1 MRSQGKAEE
10 RLHHLASEG
19 HDAWDQLPTIA
30 APTLVIHGSDDRLN
44 PTANAPLLA
53 ERISGAELYIVLGG
67 RHGYFE
73 EFRKAASRVV
83 LGFLAR
89 IRCSC
94 PHGASYIQTSGV
106 DEVALHRV
114 VQYTWNH
121 VIEDLHPADGSD
133 EVSQELSEPRSPRH
147 QSSH

>member
-53 ERISGAELYIVLGG
+53 ERISGAELYIVLGAG
-67 RHGYFE
+67 TATSRSSE
-73 EFRKAASRVV
+73 RRQAASCSASW
-83 LGFLAR
+83 LG
-89 IRCSC
+89 IRCPC
-94 PHGASYIQTSGV
+94 PHGASYTQTSGV
-106 DEVALHRV
+106 EEVALRRA

-121 VIEDLHPADGSD
+121 VIEDLTGGKQRRSITRAIRA
-133 EVSQELSEPRSPRH
+133 SQP
-147 QSSH
+147 